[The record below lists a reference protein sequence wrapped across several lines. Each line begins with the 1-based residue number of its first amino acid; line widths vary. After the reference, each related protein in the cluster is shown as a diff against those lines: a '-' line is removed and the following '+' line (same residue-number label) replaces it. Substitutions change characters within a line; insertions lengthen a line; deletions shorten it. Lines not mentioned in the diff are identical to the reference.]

1 MDLDN
6 TEEFVED
13 SEYEI
18 SKRELIAENIRF
30 SVFLDTIT
38 QDGEVAIKDYM
49 SISPKSSDE
58 NQITGVITL
67 PVDNGK
73 YGLVK
78 IYRPPI
84 QDFSWELPGGFIE
97 PDETPA
103 LAAIRELKEETGL
116 ICEEE
121 HLIHLG
127 TFFPSPGLLSGKLC
141 IFSAEKCTP
150 GTEKEKNDPGVSQ
163 FKWFSEEEIDE
174 SISKGS
180 IYDMAMLLA
189 IHRRTKHFKNL
200 LDSTK
205 NLSK

>member
-1 MDLDN
+1 MNLN
-6 TEEFVED
+6 NIGEFVED

-18 SKRELIAENIRF
+18 LKRELIAENIRF
-30 SVFLDTIT
+30 SIFLNTIT
-38 QDGEVAIKDYM
+38 QDGKVAIKDYM

-67 PVDNGK
+67 PVNNEK

-97 PDETPA
+97 PNETPA
-103 LAAIRELKEETGL
+103 KSAIRELKEETGL

-127 TFFPSPGLLSGKLC
+127 TFFPCPGLLSGKLC
-141 IFSAEKCTP
+141 FFSAEQCTP
-150 GTEKEKNDPGVSQ
+150 VAEKEETEPGVSR

-180 IYDMAMLLA
+180 IHDMAMLLA

>member
-1 MDLDN
+1 MDLN
-6 TEEFVED
+6 KFGEFVED

-30 SVFLDTIT
+30 SIFLNTIT

-67 PVDNGK
+67 PVDNEK

-97 PDETPA
+97 PNETPA
-103 LAAIRELKEETGL
+103 KSAIRELKEETGL

-127 TFFPSPGLLSGKLC
+127 TFFPCPGLLSGKLC
-141 IFSAEKCTP
+141 LFSAEQCTP
-150 GTEKEKNDPGVSQ
+150 VAEKEETESGVSQ
-163 FKWFSEEEIDE
+163 FKWFSEEEIDK
-174 SISKGS
+174 SISKV
-180 IYDMAMLLA
+180 
-189 IHRRTKHFKNL
+189 FNL
-200 LDSTK
+200 
-205 NLSK
+205 

>member
-1 MDLDN
+1 MNLDN
-6 TEEFVED
+6 IGEFVED
-13 SEYEI
+13 SQYEI
-18 SKRELIAENIRF
+18 SKRELITENIRF

-38 QDGEVAIKDYM
+38 QDGEVAIKDYL

-58 NQITGVITL
+58 NQITSAITL

-121 HLIHLG
+121 HLIYLG

-150 GTEKEKNDPGVSQ
+150 GTEKEKTDLGVSQ

-180 IYDMAMLLA
+180 IYDLGMLLA

>member
-1 MDLDN
+1 MNLDN
-6 TEEFVED
+6 IGEFVED
-13 SEYEI
+13 SQYEI
-18 SKRELIAENIRF
+18 SKRELITENIRF

-38 QDGEVAIKDYM
+38 QDGEVAIKDYL

-58 NQITGVITL
+58 NQIASAITL

-121 HLIHLG
+121 HLIYLG

-150 GTEKEKNDPGVSQ
+150 GTEKEKTDLGVSQ

-180 IYDMAMLLA
+180 IYDLGMLLA